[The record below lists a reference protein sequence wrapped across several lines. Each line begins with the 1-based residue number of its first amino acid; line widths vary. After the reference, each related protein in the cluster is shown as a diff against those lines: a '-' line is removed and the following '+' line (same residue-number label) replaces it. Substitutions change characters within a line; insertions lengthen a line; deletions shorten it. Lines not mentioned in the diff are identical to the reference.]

1 MGSDRS
7 SFRRPSSDRHFA
19 DAKVSLRL
27 SDVTVTR
34 GGRDVLSSVS
44 LVLEPGWT
52 AIVGPNGAG
61 KSTLL
66 EVLAGT
72 LAPDT
77 GRREVDGFL
86 GSCGVVVPQSVDAPT
101 RRLGAA
107 REDPSG
113 ARLPDEPDDHV
124 GDPMRDPVEG
134 RDDDLARELATR
146 WDKVALRWR
155 ARLALPD
162 DPRVGSYGER
172 RRWQIA
178 AALAAEPDL
187 LLLDEPTN
195 HLDAESLALLHDA
208 LSSFRGLGVI
218 VSHDRAFLRALA
230 ERVVFVEHG
239 RAELVARG
247 FDEARL
253 TRDEERRARME
264 ERERR
269 VGALRTLER
278 AVIAKKT
285 ARAAA
290 ERQRSRSARM
300 RSTHDSDARGALAQG
315 RANRAEASL
324 GRGVGALA
332 ERAEHARR
340 EVAAIDV
347 EDSHLGDVAL
357 PSRGDAPPW
366 LLRAEVP
373 ALCLADRCVVPARR
387 VDLPR
392 GARVHVAGP
401 NGAGKTTLLRA
412 LIDAWEHAPERLF
425 VLPQDLDPDEPRA
438 RLHTLD
444 PGVRGRVLALVARL
458 GSDPRAVL
466 ASPRLSAGEAR
477 KLAITIA
484 LLTPTWLL
492 VLDEPTNHLDLHAR
506 ERLEEALRAYDGA
519 LLLTTHDEDFAA
531 ALTSER
537 WALGEASLRLPR
549 ST

>member
-1 MGSDRS
+1 
-7 SFRRPSSDRHFA
+7 
-19 DAKVSLRL
+19 
-27 SDVTVTR
+27 
-34 GGRDVLSSVS
+34 
-44 LVLEPGWT
+44 
-52 AIVGPNGAG
+52 
-61 KSTLL
+61 
-66 EVLAGT
+66 
-72 LAPDT
+72 
-77 GRREVDGFL
+77 
-86 GSCGVVVPQSVDAPT
+86 
-101 RRLGAA
+101 
-107 REDPSG
+107 
-113 ARLPDEPDDHV
+113 
-124 GDPMRDPVEG
+124 
-134 RDDDLARELATR
+134 
-146 WDKVALRWR
+146 
-155 ARLALPD
+155 
-162 DPRVGSYGER
+162 
-172 RRWQIA
+172 
-178 AALAAEPDL
+178 
-187 LLLDEPTN
+187 
-195 HLDAESLALLHDA
+195 
-208 LSSFRGLGVI
+208 
-218 VSHDRAFLRALA
+218 
-230 ERVVFVEHG
+230 
-239 RAELVARG
+239 
-247 FDEARL
+247 
-253 TRDEERRARME
+253 
-264 ERERR
+264 
-269 VGALRTLER
+269 
-278 AVIAKKT
+278 
-285 ARAAA
+285 
-290 ERQRSRSARM
+290 
-300 RSTHDSDARGALAQG
+300 
-315 RANRAEASL
+315 
-324 GRGVGALA
+324 VGALA